1 MARKLFGRTEK
12 EEAPEAEVEVPFEH
26 FITVDHKLVE
36 KLQDKFGIKSITY
49 DRVTETRTFTFY
61 VSRQEVEKYLGGK

>member
-12 EEAPEAEVEVPFEH
+12 EEAPEAETPFEH